1 MVLLRCSWAGDR
13 SGGPC
18 GCRDRSPE
26 KLVSQLKAGRGRGEK
41 LGSQPKAGK
50 GRGLGAACSSVALTE
65 VDRLREESAT
75 RSSDLRLFRLAAA
88 PPTPTT
94 LGREYGVS
102 RCRDV
107 QLKALR
113 SCQAQTTCQP
123 HTRRVRH
130 ACARCRA
137 RTAGEGRGLGLATH
151 GMLVRLCAGLPSGS
165 WSLDFPPAPPSR
177 AGIKA
182 FCDMVAM

>member
-137 RTAGEGRGLGLATH
+137 RARLERGVWGWPLTA
-151 GMLVRLCAGLPSGS
+151 CWSGS
-165 WSLDFPPAPPSR
+165 ARGCRGELVLGFLPRPPPSW
-177 AGIKA
+177 KKSVY
-182 FCDMVAM
+182 DMAAM

>member
-130 ACARCRA
+130 AGARCRA
-137 RTAGEGRGLGLATH
+137 RTAGEGGLGLATH
-151 GMLVRLCAGLPSGS
+151 GMLVRLRTGLPSATLRVVGPWIS
-165 WSLDFPPAPPSR
+165 PPPRPPELE
-177 AGIKA
+177 
-182 FCDMVAM
+182 